1 MENNEQI
8 FIMNH
13 PLIQH
18 KLSFLRDK
26 NTGTKEFREL
36 VSEIATLMCYEATR
50 DLPLMDVQTE
60 TPMCTATTKV
70 IAGRKLAFVPI
81 LRAGIGMLEGVLSM
95 VPAAKVGH
103 IGMYRDP
110 QTLQPVTYYCKLP
123 SDIHERE
130 VIVLD
135 PMLATGGSAVEAIKI
150 LKEKGAVNVKFMC
163 VIASPEGMNALTEAH
178 PDVQVYCAALDEKLN
193 DEKFIVP
200 GLGDCGDRIFGTK

>member
-81 LRAGIGMLEGVLSM
+81 LRAGLGMVDGMLQL
-95 VPAAKVGH
+95 VPSAKVGH
-103 IGMYRDP
+103 IGLTVTTIPCSRSNITTSCRPTLKSVMSSCLTRCSRPAVP
-110 QTLQPVTYYCKLP
+110 QWT
-123 SDIHERE
+123 R
-130 VIVLD
+130 
-135 PMLATGGSAVEAIKI
+135 
-150 LKEKGAVNVKFMC
+150 
-163 VIASPEGMNALTEAH
+163 SPL
-178 PDVQVYCAALDEKLN
+178 
-193 DEKFIVP
+193 
-200 GLGDCGDRIFGTK
+200 

>member
-81 LRAGIGMLEGVLSM
+81 PRRSRHGRRH
-95 VPAAKVGH
+95 AAARSERKGRP
-103 IGMYRDP
+103 YRS
-110 QTLQPVTYYCKLP
+110 LP
-123 SDIHERE
+123 
-130 VIVLD
+130 
-135 PMLATGGSAVEAIKI
+135 
-150 LKEKGAVNVKFMC
+150 
-163 VIASPEGMNALTEAH
+163 
-178 PDVQVYCAALDEKLN
+178 
-193 DEKFIVP
+193 
-200 GLGDCGDRIFGTK
+200 

>member
-60 TPMCTATTKV
+60 TPNAPQ
-70 IAGRKLAFVPI
+70 R
-81 LRAGIGMLEGVLSM
+81 RRSS
-95 VPAAKVGH
+95 PAESWHSCRFCA
-103 IGMYRDP
+103 
-110 QTLQPVTYYCKLP
+110 PV
-123 SDIHERE
+123 
-130 VIVLD
+130 
-135 PMLATGGSAVEAIKI
+135 SAW
-150 LKEKGAVNVKFMC
+150 
-163 VIASPEGMNALTEAH
+163 
-178 PDVQVYCAALDEKLN
+178 
-193 DEKFIVP
+193 
-200 GLGDCGDRIFGTK
+200 